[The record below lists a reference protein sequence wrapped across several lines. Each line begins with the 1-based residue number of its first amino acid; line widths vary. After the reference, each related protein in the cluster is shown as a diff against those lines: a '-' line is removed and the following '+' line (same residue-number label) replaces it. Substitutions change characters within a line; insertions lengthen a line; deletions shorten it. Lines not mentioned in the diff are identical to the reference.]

1 VEPLWGNPNSVLWGK
16 AGDRRGSAKTRFAGR
31 HRRPPILHYRTRQH
45 PGYIGLRRGSA
56 RAAVLKHYHSMHS
69 PIACWIRT
77 RRSDLECA
85 SYRFFVATGARI
97 AAAPVAHCPP
107 LPIGP
112 LVSELIPGHTS
123 SNAVWGVCPR
133 QPSTCG
139 RMRTRRFLEK
149 WANQVIYRIPT
160 CLVDPHRI

>member
-1 VEPLWGNPNSVLWGK
+1 VAVEPLWGNPNSVLWGK

-107 LPIGP
+107 LPTGQTMSSTRSGRQRQANRSARSAD
-112 LVSELIPGHTS
+112 LGKGRRYRRVSRPSRAS
-123 SNAVWGVCPR
+123 SGSSR
-133 QPSTCG
+133 G
-139 RMRTRRFLEK
+139 G
-149 WANQVIYRIPT
+149 
-160 CLVDPHRI
+160 